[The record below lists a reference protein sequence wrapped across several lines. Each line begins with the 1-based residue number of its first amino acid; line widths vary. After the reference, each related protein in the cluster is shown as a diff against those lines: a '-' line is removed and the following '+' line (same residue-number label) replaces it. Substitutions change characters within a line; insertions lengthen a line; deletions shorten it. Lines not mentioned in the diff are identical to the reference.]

1 MKKSNILIIGLAAA
15 FLLSGCKSDS
25 DSADNGEI
33 KQQTAEVEQNSD
45 INQNNGQVESTEQ
58 DGAAGQ
64 GQTSNTSVQG
74 QSSGQGVTTSRKDT
88 AGQDGTTHTV
98 EELRSM
104 VNNFV
109 QKIDNLTTDKTNTKD
124 REQFLSLKNEEEQID
139 NSLDIYEDEIENK
152 YRNQSITKNE
162 FDEIENEIEILED
175 MLDDA
180 EDRLEDVFG
189 IDD

>member
-45 INQNNGQVESTEQ
+45 INQNNGQVEST
-58 DGAAGQ
+58 
-64 GQTSNTSVQG
+64 
-74 QSSGQGVTTSRKDT
+74 
-88 AGQDGTTHTV
+88 GQDGTTHTV